1 MRLKQMVAPLIGLAA
16 LIAGCGAAPSV
27 RAATLNAQYSITL
40 AGLPL
45 GTADVATS
53 IEGERYQLQLQAKL
67 TGLAGLMT
75 SGGMGATAAG
85 AVARGRPAPATFAVT
100 SRNASEQRTVQMGL
114 ERGNVAAVSIV
125 PPLDDKVDRVPVQDA
140 HKRGVVDPVSALL
153 MPALGRGDLMSPG
166 NCNRTIPVFDG
177 AARFDIVLSYAGT
190 QQAQTPGYAGPVL
203 VCNARYV
210 PIAGHRT
217 QRPGTK
223 YMQDNRA
230 MSVWLAP
237 VEGTQVL
244 APLRISVQT
253 MIGTSVV
260 EASRW
265 TLDAGGGAVPAAAG
279 ALTGGLKR

>member
-1 MRLKQMVAPLIGLAA
+1 MRLKKILAA
-16 LIAGCGAAPSV
+16 FALCAALTTVCVAVPAAQ
-27 RAATLNAQYSITL
+27 AATLNAQYSITL

-45 GTADVATS
+45 GTADVATA

-85 AVARGRPAPATFAVT
+85 VVSSGRPAPTAFAVT

-114 ERGNVAAVSIV
+114 DRGNVTAVSIV
-125 PPLDDKVDRVPVQDA
+125 PPLDDKVDRVPLKDA

-153 MPALGRGDLMSPG
+153 MPAIGRGDLVSPN
-166 NCNRTIPVFDG
+166 NCNRIIPVFDG

-210 PIAGHRT
+210 PVAGHRT
-217 QRPGTK
+217 ERPGTK
-223 YMQDNRA
+223 FMQDNCE

-237 VEGTQVL
+237 VQGTQVL
-244 APLRISVQT
+244 APLRIVVQT
-253 MIGTSVV
+253 MIGMSVV

-265 TLDAGGGAVPAAAG
+265 TLDSGPAPVPA
-279 ALTGGLKR
+279 THSR